1 MKYRALL
8 SAAAIISTSFSP
20 ISLISAADAANY
32 APSANPPTA
41 ADMQAVCDTLDSDGA
56 GTEYQVIL
64 TQGSVVQGALTFD
77 TSTIT
82 DDESTRVADHSSASS
97 PYGTKSFYSAP
108 GRHGGSVNLFA
119 TIGYPG
125 ITYAGS
131 FVDQNADRTETDTYN
146 FSCQVQHYEVIGSH
160 EVDVPGTPPDGYYT
174 NPGTNPSGGGGS
186 CQGINNTNPH
196 WGEDIGACIWTQ
208 TAPGTPPT
216 TETVD
221 DYGYVN
227 SGAAVP
233 ESLTDGPYYVDTVL
247 YASHVSEPTV
257 SVTETDN
264 APYFAGDV
272 VVCNN
277 PGKKGGTWTAQNG
290 WTDMTKCTTTYFNTA
305 PYISGANVFSS
316 NSLPQ

>member
-8 SAAAIISTSFSP
+8 SATAIISASFSS
-20 ISLISAADAANY
+20 ISFTSAANAASY
-32 APSANPPTA
+32 ASSANPPSV

-56 GTEYQVIL
+56 GTDYQVVM
-64 TQGSVVQGALTFD
+64 TPGTVVQGAPTFD

-82 DDESTRVADHSSASS
+82 DDENTRVADHSTTSS
-97 PYGTKSFYSAP
+97 PYGTRAFYSAP

-119 TIGYPG
+119 TVGYPG

-146 FSCQVQHYEVIGSH
+146 FSCQLQDKEVVGSQ
-160 EVDVPGTPPDGYYT
+160 DVVVPAQGQYVFDTVNGHGNGSDCDAHNANHPSWWGIDLYHDNCVFDGTL
-174 NPGTNPSGGGGS
+174 
-186 CQGINNTNPH
+186 
-196 WGEDIGACIWTQ
+196 Q
-208 TAPGTPPT
+208 TTT
-216 TETVD
+216 TEPV
-221 DYGYVN
+221 YGFVN
-227 SGAAVP
+227 TGAPVA
-233 ESLTDGPYYVDTVL
+233 ESLTDGPYFYDNTV
-247 YASHVSEPTV
+247 YATHVSEPTV
-257 SVTETDN
+257 PATETNN

-316 NSLPQ
+316 NSLPL